1 MNLRAELEQRV
12 SAALQASGVDAPAQ
26 VAPAARPEFG
36 DYQANGIM
44 GAAKRA
50 GMKPRALAE
59 AVVSA
64 AQLDDLASKVEIAG
78 PGFINIHLRPD
89 YLASLLSSEQPLV
102 EPTSTPDRVV
112 IDYSSVNLA
121 KEMHVGHLRSTII
134 GDALALLLEALGHEV
149 IRQNHV
155 GDWGTQFGMLL
166 AFLEE
171 KGEDSEQL
179 ADLEKFYVAAKK
191 RFDQDADFADRAR
204 SKVVLLQGG
213 DPDSKRLWQ
222 RFIAVSIAHCNEI
235 YQRLGVTLRDEHIMP
250 ESAYNADLSVV
261 IEELRQQGLLSEDQG
276 AQCVFLD
283 AFKGR
288 DDKPLPVIVQKSDG
302 GYLYATTDL
311 AALRYRVQKLGANRI
326 LVVVGAEQSLHFQ
339 QVFAV
344 GRAAGYADD
353 ETRLEHITF
362 GNMLGPD
369 GKKFSTRAGGVMKL
383 SDLLDEAEQRAT
395 GLVAEKNPDMDA
407 AECRE
412 VARVVGLGALKYAD
426 LSKNRTSNYV
436 FDWDQMLSFEGNT
449 APYLQ
454 YAYTRI
460 RSLLRRGGID
470 PDKLQ
475 GQPVLTE
482 PAEVALA
489 LRLARLQEV
498 LEQAAADAMPSHLCT
513 YLYELASAYMS
524 FYEQCPVLS
533 ADAKVRDSRLLL
545 CRRTMQ
551 TLKQGLDVLGIETI
565 ERM

>member
-89 YLASLLSSEQPLV
+89 YLASMLSSEQPLV